1 MTQIAKLVSTDGQ
14 GETQDLEGCCFRY
27 FITKSCLTLFV
38 NPWTVTHQVSLSMG
52 FPKQEYRSGLPF
64 LSPGDL
70 PNPGIEPES
79 PENPAKKGGF
89 FTTEPPGKP
98 WLLNGNCP
106 ISSSCLPP
114 HCSSM
119 QVSQE
124 SNLLLPARKVLP
136 SRPLCL
142 SWAKLCYSVRTAW
155 WDGRL
160 PNSCPTVKSTA

>member
-1 MTQIAKLVSTDGQ
+1 MSDSFCEPMDCNPPGFSLHGISQERILEWVAISFSGGSSQPRDRTRVS
-14 GETQDLEGCCFRY
+14 R
-27 FITKSCLTLFV
+27 
-38 NPWTVTHQVSLSMG
+38 
-52 FPKQEYRSGLPF
+52 
-64 LSPGDL
+64 
-70 PNPGIEPES
+70 EPC
-79 PENPAKKGGF
+79 KKGRF

-98 WLLNGNCP
+98 SLLNGNCP

-142 SWAKLCYSVRTAW
+142 SRAKLCYSVRTAW